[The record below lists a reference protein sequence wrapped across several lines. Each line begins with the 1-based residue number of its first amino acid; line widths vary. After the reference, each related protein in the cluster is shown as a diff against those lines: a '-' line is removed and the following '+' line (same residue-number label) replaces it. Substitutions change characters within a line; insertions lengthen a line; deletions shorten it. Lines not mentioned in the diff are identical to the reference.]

1 MRKRVKRFILK
12 EKQTH
17 SGVIAKW
24 WVWDI
29 KLSPDGKGFVW
40 SWKIIVNRAGYK
52 TKETGKDQNFLRL
65 TDKEISKSLYKELK
79 RVGYWDYILAED
91 LK

>member
-12 EKQTH
+12 EEQQ
-17 SGVIAKW
+17 SGIVAKW

-29 KLSPDGKGFVW
+29 KLSPNGREFVW
-40 SWKIIVNRAGYK
+40 SWQAIVTRQGRSS
-52 TKETGKDQNFLRL
+52 KEGGVSYFNRL
-65 TDKEISKSLYKELK
+65 TDKEVSKSLYKELK

>member
-1 MRKRVKRFILK
+1 MRKRVKRFLLK
-12 EKQTH
+12 EKQQD
-17 SGVIAKW
+17 GVVAKW

-40 SWKIIVNRAGYK
+40 SWQAILDRRGRLSKQVGVGSVNRI
-52 TKETGKDQNFLRL
+52 
-65 TDKEISKSLYKELK
+65 TDEISKSLYKELK